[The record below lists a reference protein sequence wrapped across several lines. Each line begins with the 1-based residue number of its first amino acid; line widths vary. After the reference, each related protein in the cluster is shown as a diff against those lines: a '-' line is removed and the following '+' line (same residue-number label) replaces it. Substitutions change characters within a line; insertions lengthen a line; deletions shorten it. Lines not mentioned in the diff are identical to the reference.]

1 MGKKRRYPRG
11 NTIVQE
17 KLLPVLLKYK
27 EVKIFNDTSPLK
39 IKFGNHYYYLYVKCI
54 SGGGAEQ
61 YTDNQT
67 RAQLDSNDAF
77 DEIKKSD
84 DRFLFLG
91 YDLDNDVFVCWDPIV
106 IKDRL
111 NKKGNVAIWSRRSF
125 QENATQGEIR
135 KYQIP
140 RNPALVTFRRI
151 DILSFLEMIE
161 IHFPDLIDEKKPE
174 SEEQISEER
183 DDNGVLDSVEN
194 DITIKLFIDEKIA
207 QNTPTTMIVNK
218 VMGEF
223 YSKYSYMKYGDW
235 SRAIRQYRE
244 NVEQKNDNM

>member
-27 EVKIFNDTSPLK
+27 EVKIFNNTSPLR

-67 RAQLDSNDAF
+67 RAQLDSNAAF

-91 YDLDNDVFVCWDPIV
+91 YDIDNDVFVCWDPIV

-111 NKKGNVAIWSRRSF
+111 NKKSNVAIWSRRSF
-125 QENATQGEIR
+125 QENAIQGEIR
-135 KYQIP
+135 KYQIL

-161 IHFPDLIDEKKPE
+161 IHFPNLIDENKPK
-174 SEEQISEER
+174 SEELNPKEK
-183 DDNGVLDSVEN
+183 DNNGVLDSVET
-194 DITIKLFIDEKIA
+194 DIAIKLFIDEKIA
-207 QNTPTTMIVNK
+207 QKTSTTMIVNK

-223 YSKYSYMKYGDW
+223 CKKYPYMKYGDW
-235 SRAIRQYRE
+235 SRTIRQYMEKYRTE
-244 NVEQKNDNM
+244 E